1 MHKKYFIIIQIV
13 LCLASLLAQ
22 GQSVT
27 SIDPSSRKS
36 SLQLRR
42 SGEETAGR
50 NLSGTY
56 YSINPDEYI
65 IDSGDELFI
74 KVDVPG
80 PELKTYSVKVSSD
93 GYLFIPDAPG
103 IYIRGLILND
113 AKKLILAHLKKHF
126 PNSEIEVYFDKIY
139 FRRSGEETAGR
150 NLSGTYYSINPD
162 EYIIDSG
169 DELFIK
175 VDFPGPEFK
184 TYSVKVS
191 SDGYLFISD
200 APGIYIRGFSVN
212 IAKKKVSTHLKKHFS
227 NAVIEVYFDK
237 IHPIQV
243 YLTGALNRFD
253 DVNLNSGNRL
263 YDAIEPIIS
272 TYENDTLL
280 IPQLQIASLRNVKLL
295 RKTESLSCDILKF
308 RVTGSAKE
316 NPYLMDN
323 DIIHIPF
330 KDTTGGLISIEGL
343 VGKPITFEFKP
354 GDKLQNAVDIA
365 GGMLPSADSNHIMIY
380 RFNRDR
386 DDFRLIT
393 LQFPSEKEF
402 QLIQDDRIYIRRK
415 PLYHSRASV
424 WVKGE
429 VIYPGV
435 YPIVD
440 NQTTL
445 SEIIDQAGGFTPY
458 VNLKMS
464 RVVREDSIPGEDDLE
479 RMIDAF
485 PVGMTR
491 IERNYWTSSTKGN
504 LDVVSCEFS
513 KLFNDKDIDQDIIL
527 RNDDIIEI
535 GSDKRYIYVSGAII
549 RPGIIKFNPDWTYL
563 DYIASADG
571 FKERAKKKEV
581 KLIKFDTENWLDAD
595 KGYAIDPG
603 DRLFVPHKY
612 EYDMSE
618 LALRAL
624 SIVSQVTTVLLVV
637 KSFGL

>member
-1 MHKKYFIIIQIV
+1 LYKKYFVIIHTV
-13 LCLASLLAQ
+13 LCLASLFAQ
-22 GQSVT
+22 NQLVSGIDPT
-27 SIDPSSRKS
+27 SIKS

-56 YSINPDEYI
+56 YSINPDKYI
-65 IDSGDELFI
+65 VDSGDEFFI
-74 KVDVPG
+74 KIDMPG

-113 AKKLILAHLKKHF
+113 AKKLILTHLKKHF

-139 FRRSGEETAGR
+139 FRRSGEETSGR
-150 NLSGTYYSINPD
+150 NLSGIYNSINPD

-175 VDFPGPEFK
+175 VDFSGPEFK
-184 TYSVKVS
+184 TYSVIVS

-200 APGIYIRGFSVN
+200 APGIFIRGFSVN
-212 IAKKKVSTHLKKHFS
+212 NAKKIVSTHLKKHFS

-253 DVNLNSGNRL
+253 DVNLNSSNRL
-263 YDAIEPIIS
+263 YDVIEPIIT

-280 IPQLQIASLRNVKLL
+280 IPQLEIASLRNVKIL
-295 RKTESLSCDILKF
+295 RNTQLLSCDILKF

-354 GDKLQNAVDIA
+354 GDKLLNAVDIA
-365 GGMLPSADSNHIMIY
+365 GGMLPSADSNYIMIY

-445 SEIIDQAGGFTPY
+445 SEIINQAGGFTPY
-458 VNLKMS
+458 VSLKMS
-464 RVVREDSIPGEDDLE
+464 CVVREDNVPGENDLD
-479 RMIDAF
+479 RMVEAF

-491 IERNYWTSSTKGN
+491 IERNYWTSSTKEN
-504 LDVVSCEFS
+504 LKIVSCDFS
-513 KLFNDKDIDQDIIL
+513 KVFNDKDLNQDIVL
-527 RNDDIIEI
+527 KNDDVIEI
-535 GSDKRYIYVSGAII
+535 GSDKKYIYISGAIV

-563 DYIASADG
+563 DYITSAGG

-581 KLIKFDTENWLDAD
+581 KLIKFDTENWLDVD
-595 KGYAIDPG
+595 KGYTIDPG
-603 DRLFVPHKY
+603 DRLFVSQRY
-612 EYDMSE
+612 EYDIGE

-624 SIVSQVTTVLLVV
+624 SIISQVTTVLLVL